1 MGLFAGQK
9 FHFELNLWTIMVL
22 VTYIKDIYI
31 IIRNP
36 QQPVCDTHCYD
47 EYSIQGSSHV
57 LYIYIWMNILYRPH
71 RDVTGMII
79 SKGHHPQMA

>member
-36 QQPVCDTHCYD
+36 QQPVCDTHCYG

-57 LYIYIWMNILYRPH
+57 LYIYMDEYTIP
-71 RDVTGMII
+71 T
-79 SKGHHPQMA
+79 SP